1 MSSENLE
8 RKLTAIF
15 YADVAGYSRLM
26 GQDEAGTH
34 RILRDYLDFMAVEIE
49 RRGGRIV
56 HYAGDAVLADFGSVI
71 AAFEAAVAIQREL
84 RERND
89 ALPEEGRLE
98 FRIGLNLGEVIVDR
112 NDIYGDGVN
121 VAARLESLAD
131 PGGICISATVHDQIV
146 GSVETGFEDM
156 GAQSVKNIER
166 PVSCYRVLLGADAPR
181 RRPKRTGGK
190 PKAKVFAAVV
200 ALLLIV
206 GGGIAWWTMA
216 PKLETASPD
225 RMALPLPDKP
235 SIAVLPFAN
244 LSQEAKDDYFVDGM
258 TDDLITDLSNISGL
272 FVIARNSVF
281 TYKGR
286 AVKVQ
291 EVAEDLGVRYVLEG
305 SVRKASGQVRI
316 NAQLIDALNGTHVWA
331 ARFDRPLDDI
341 FKLQDEVVGEIVS
354 ALAVELSPRD
364 HALAV
369 GSEARPNMEAYEFL
383 LRGLEL
389 RSRFNWNDFIEAR
402 AMFLKALEHDR
413 DYARAEIELGNLYY
427 EAWRIWG
434 EDQRTNLRETITYA
448 ERAAAL
454 DPRSARPHVLL
465 ALAHKFLGEHE
476 VAEREARR
484 ALDLEPTD
492 ATSLAGLA
500 DYLRLSGNPE
510 RSIELMRQAMRRDPY
525 FPAFYLAWLG
535 HAYFMTGQ
543 YAEAIVALRRGVERD
558 ASYVPFH
565 LFLAATYA
573 ANGMETEA
581 KQAAAQVLGLV
592 PGFTLSGYAGFIGHR
607 HRMDLERDLAA
618 LRKAGLP
625 E

>member
-89 ALPEEGRLE
+89 TLPEEGRLE

-166 PVSCYRVLLGADAPR
+166 PVSCYRVLLSADAPR
-181 RRPKRTGGK
+181 QRPKGTGGK
-190 PKAKVFAAVV
+190 PKAKVLAAVV

-244 LSQEAKDDYFVDGM
+244 LSQESKDDYFVDGM

-331 ARFDRPLDDI
+331 ARFDRP
-341 FKLQDEVVGEIVS
+341 
-354 ALAVELSPRD
+354 A
-364 HALAV
+364 
-369 GSEARPNMEAYEFL
+369 
-383 LRGLEL
+383 
-389 RSRFNWNDFIEAR
+389 
-402 AMFLKALEHDR
+402 
-413 DYARAEIELGNLYY
+413 
-427 EAWRIWG
+427 
-434 EDQRTNLRETITYA
+434 
-448 ERAAAL
+448 
-454 DPRSARPHVLL
+454 
-465 ALAHKFLGEHE
+465 
-476 VAEREARR
+476 
-484 ALDLEPTD
+484 
-492 ATSLAGLA
+492 
-500 DYLRLSGNPE
+500 
-510 RSIELMRQAMRRDPY
+510 
-525 FPAFYLAWLG
+525 
-535 HAYFMTGQ
+535 
-543 YAEAIVALRRGVERD
+543 
-558 ASYVPFH
+558 
-565 LFLAATYA
+565 
-573 ANGMETEA
+573 
-581 KQAAAQVLGLV
+581 
-592 PGFTLSGYAGFIGHR
+592 
-607 HRMDLERDLAA
+607 
-618 LRKAGLP
+618 
-625 E
+625 